1 MRILKFINHF
11 EFSNH
16 FVTSLCFNSDVLR
29 VPAKALSRERSH
41 GVIMQ
46 GTCFTQKV
54 CGQEVPEAVSP
65 PGAALTPATS
75 SRSVSDHAALI
86 QLHPALC
93 SDYT

>member
-29 VPAKALSRERSH
+29 VPTKALSRERSH

-46 GTCFTQKV
+46 GTGHASHKK
-54 CGQEVPEAVSP
+54 S
-65 PGAALTPATS
+65 AARRCPRLCP
-75 SRSVSDHAALI
+75 L
-86 QLHPALC
+86 QGLH
-93 SDYT
+93 